1 MGEEFHAVLK
11 LITGEEIFSLVSV
24 DENDGDSIIMLSN
37 PVIMKML
44 SSPAGKYVKVKPWLE
59 LPDQDL
65 FLIKYDKI
73 ITMSEVTDEQ
83 MIKFYTRY
91 LNEDDI
97 DIEID
102 GQVTLNDKMG
112 FLSTVEDARK
122 SLENIFK
129 NNIDKPNNPWT
140 STKVIVHR
148 FHWLV
153 KSDKLCYTIKQKVTP
168 KQGRAVLFDGMLM
181 HTAEQPINNIRCVVN
196 YNLD

>member
-1 MGEEFHAVLK
+1 MCGKLQFKLMGEEFHAVLK

-73 ITMSEVTDEQ
+73 ITMSEVNDKQ
-83 MIKFYTRY
+83 MIKFYNRY
-91 LNEDDI
+91 LNEDDV

-102 GQVTLNDKMG
+102 GKVSLTEKMG
-112 FLSTVEDARK
+112 LLSTVNDARLK
-122 SLENIFK
+122 LEEIFK
-129 NNIDKPNNPWT
+129 NNIDKPNNP
-140 STKVIVHR
+140 
-148 FHWLV
+148 
-153 KSDKLCYTIKQKVTP
+153 
-168 KQGRAVLFDGMLM
+168 
-181 HTAEQPINNIRCVVN
+181 
-196 YNLD
+196 

>member
-1 MGEEFHAVLK
+1 MGDEFYAVLK

-83 MIKFYTRY
+83 MIRFYTRY

-97 DIEID
+97 DIEVD
-102 GQVTLNDKMG
+102 GQVSLNNKMG
-112 FLSTVEDARK
+112 LLTTVEDARE

-140 STKVIVHR
+140 LTELLYMEFSELSSLINYVIIS
-148 FHWLV
+148 L
-153 KSDKLCYTIKQKVTP
+153 Y
-168 KQGRAVLFDGMLM
+168 
-181 HTAEQPINNIRCVVN
+181 
-196 YNLD
+196 

>member
-37 PVIMKML
+37 PVIMKMIQGPVG
-44 SSPAGKYVKVKPWLE
+44 SYVKVKPWLE

-73 ITMSEVTDEQ
+73 ITMSEVTDKQ

-97 DIEID
+97 DIELD
-102 GQVTLNDKMG
+102 GQVSLNNKMG
-112 FLSTVEDARK
+112 LLTTVEDARE

-129 NNIDKPNNPWT
+129 NNIDKPNNP
-140 STKVIVHR
+140 
-148 FHWLV
+148 
-153 KSDKLCYTIKQKVTP
+153 
-168 KQGRAVLFDGMLM
+168 
-181 HTAEQPINNIRCVVN
+181 
-196 YNLD
+196 

>member
-37 PVIMKML
+37 PVVMKML
-44 SSPAGKYVKVKPWLE
+44 QGPVGSYVKVKPWFE

-73 ITMSEVTDEQ
+73 VTMSEVTDKQ
-83 MIKFYTRY
+83 MIKFYNRY

-97 DIEID
+97 DVELD

-112 FLSTVEDARK
+112 FLSTVEDARQ

-129 NNIDKPNNPWT
+129 NNIDKPNNP
-140 STKVIVHR
+140 
-148 FHWLV
+148 
-153 KSDKLCYTIKQKVTP
+153 
-168 KQGRAVLFDGMLM
+168 
-181 HTAEQPINNIRCVVN
+181 
-196 YNLD
+196 

>member
-37 PVIMKML
+37 PVIMKMIHG
-44 SSPAGKYVKVKPWLE
+44 PVGHYVKVKPWLE

-102 GQVTLNDKMG
+102 GKVSLNDKMG
-112 FLSTVEDARK
+112 LLTTVEDARK
-122 SLENIFK
+122 SLESIFK

-140 STKVIVHR
+140 LTKGIVHKIKE
-148 FHWLV
+148 LV
-153 KSDKLCYTIKQKVTP
+153 KSDKICYTISILSQVYGKEKI
-168 KQGRAVLFDGMLM
+168 RAL
-181 HTAEQPINNIRCVVN
+181 CK
-196 YNLD
+196 

>member
-1 MGEEFHAVLK
+1 MMGEEFHAVLK

-37 PVIMKML
+37 PVIMKMM
-44 SSPAGKYVKVKPWLE
+44 SSPTGQYVKVKPWLE

-73 ITMSEVTDEQ
+73 ITMLEVTDKQ

-102 GQVTLNDKMG
+102 GKVSLNDKMG
-112 FLSTVEDARK
+112 LLTTVDDARQ

-129 NNIDKPNNPWT
+129 NNIDNPNNP
-140 STKVIVHR
+140 
-148 FHWLV
+148 
-153 KSDKLCYTIKQKVTP
+153 
-168 KQGRAVLFDGMLM
+168 
-181 HTAEQPINNIRCVVN
+181 
-196 YNLD
+196 

>member
-11 LITGEEIFSLVSV
+11 LITGEEIFALVSV

-44 SSPAGKYVKVKPWLE
+44 SGPAGKYVKVKPWLE

-83 MIKFYTRY
+83 MIKFYDRY

-102 GQVTLNDKMG
+102 GKVSLTDKMG
-112 FLSTVEDARK
+112 FITTVDDARLK
-122 SLENIFK
+122 LEEIFK
-129 NNIDKPNNPWT
+129 NNIEPNN
-140 STKVIVHR
+140 S
-148 FHWLV
+148 
-153 KSDKLCYTIKQKVTP
+153 
-168 KQGRAVLFDGMLM
+168 
-181 HTAEQPINNIRCVVN
+181 
-196 YNLD
+196 

>member
-1 MGEEFHAVLK
+1 MMGDEFHAVLK

-97 DIEID
+97 DIEVD
-102 GQVTLNDKMG
+102 GKVTQNDKMG
-112 FLSTVEDARK
+112 FLDTVDDARLK
-122 SLENIFK
+122 LEEIFRSNIE
-129 NNIDKPNNPWT
+129 PSNP
-140 STKVIVHR
+140 
-148 FHWLV
+148 
-153 KSDKLCYTIKQKVTP
+153 
-168 KQGRAVLFDGMLM
+168 
-181 HTAEQPINNIRCVVN
+181 
-196 YNLD
+196 

>member
-37 PVIMKML
+37 PVIMKMIQGPVG
-44 SSPAGKYVKVKPWLE
+44 SYVKVKPWLE

-73 ITMSEVTDEQ
+73 VTMSEVTDKQ

-102 GQVTLNDKMG
+102 GKVTLSDKMG
-112 FLSTVEDARK
+112 LLTTVEDARQ

-129 NNIDKPNNPWT
+129 NNIDKPNNP
-140 STKVIVHR
+140 
-148 FHWLV
+148 
-153 KSDKLCYTIKQKVTP
+153 
-168 KQGRAVLFDGMLM
+168 
-181 HTAEQPINNIRCVVN
+181 
-196 YNLD
+196 